1 MATKCYWEIGWIVT
15 RLLLESKVNIANNN
29 ALTVYMSNC
38 FNQNTG
44 YVFESRELHL
54 LPFWVLISSLSY
66 HNIMIADGIIIM

>member
-1 MATKCYWEIGWIVT
+1 MDVMKNYFVEVRYAYQVLLGDWLNCDQIVI
-15 RLLLESKVNIANNN
+15 RESKVNIANNN

-54 LPFWVLISSLSY
+54 LPF
-66 HNIMIADGIIIM
+66 